1 MNVLID
7 IINCSQGRSILLRHR
22 HRDQL
27 GAREFYFEFEV
38 TMSQSMSSEFRANKI
53 ITHLTSVRLVHGNCR
68 GTHESFLLNYQEQVR
83 NLELINGNEWP
94 NYMKIQMLDNSLVGV
109 PHLANVLTMDKAARK
124 AASNPNELSF
134 TEAIDLLCN
143 AAQTFDEGNQQ

>member
-1 MNVLID
+1 MMNVLID
-7 IINCSQGRSILLRHR
+7 IIICSQGHSILLRHR
-22 HRDQL
+22 DQL
-27 GAREFYFEFEV
+27 GVREFYFEFEV
-38 TMSQSMSSEFRANKI
+38 TMSQSMSSEFHANTI

-109 PHLANVLTMDKAARK
+109 PHLANVLPQVYKPER
-124 AASNPNELSF
+124 NVPR
-134 TEAIDLLCN
+134 
-143 AAQTFDEGNQQ
+143 